1 MKRHQH
7 LHPLLIYTATTKFN
21 DNNNML
27 HNVTRRMDHYEGFR
41 EALVEYQRISHIGS
55 EYERKQVYQIR
66 CGHCLTILT
75 NRGMNVSCCCIEIS

>member
-1 MKRHQH
+1 M
-7 LHPLLIYTATTKFN
+7 P
-21 DNNNML
+21 

-75 NRGMNVSCCCIEIS
+75 NRGMNVRSCCCIEIS